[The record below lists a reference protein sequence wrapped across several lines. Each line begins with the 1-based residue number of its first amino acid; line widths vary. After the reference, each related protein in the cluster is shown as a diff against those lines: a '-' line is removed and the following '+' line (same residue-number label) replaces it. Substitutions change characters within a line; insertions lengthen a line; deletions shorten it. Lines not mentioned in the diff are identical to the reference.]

1 MLEHECSRLDVQMV
15 GLVIYC
21 MSCFSTEVTDKC
33 QGLAFSEQGD
43 QGKR

>member
-1 MLEHECSRLDVQMV
+1 MLEHECSHLDVQMV

-21 MSCFSTEVTDKC
+21 MSCFSAEVIDKS
-33 QGLAFSEQGD
+33 QGLAFSQLGD